1 MVVQMI
7 LAFLREF
14 GSANIL
20 WLILVFVIPRYFF
33 SGVGFLC
40 RCCRTQKKF
49 KPKSAYDRATDWQN
63 IWIFTGVLLAVL
75 VGFRYQYPLQRNYFE
90 VLNIN
95 HNTRPAGVKWKCNK
109 IEEKTLE
116 QIRACE
122 TLEKRTR
129 RRFYEL
135 YGPGYEMC
143 ETCSDDGDYFLSSQS
158 GFMLKW
164 MFVALALIVPIGTQ
178 KKLECLRIRLSSLVV
193 VFAILTLGIYF
204 SDDPI
209 TMDYPFGD
217 SRGILLSFQI
227 NQLLVDV
234 FWFLYGSWCI
244 VVYFWGGDHRSNRDI
259 MLNIQRCE
267 NIYRLLLNE
276 VMVTHMIP
284 YEDFY
289 SRKKKADD
297 IKGKHKF
304 HQFMYQKIE
313 RVQAYFAATLK
324 TFDLKKDLRPLNPND
339 PTAFENL
346 FPEYSDPDGE
356 QKAEQS
362 KSVSFCNYREYSIDR
377 WTRRWS
383 LH

>member
-1 MVVQMI
+1 
-7 LAFLREF
+7 
-14 GSANIL
+14 
-20 WLILVFVIPRYFF
+20 
-33 SGVGFLC
+33 
-40 RCCRTQKKF
+40 
-49 KPKSAYDRATDWQN
+49 
-63 IWIFTGVLLAVL
+63 LLAVL

-90 VLNIN
+90 VLNISY
-95 HNTRPAGVKWKCNK
+95 NTRPAGVKWKCNK

-143 ETCSDDGDYFLSSQS
+143 ETCSDDWDYFLSSQS
-158 GFMLKW
+158 GFMFKW

-193 VFAILTLGIYF
+193 VFSILALGIYF
-204 SDDPI
+204 SDDPN

-244 VVYFWGGDHRSNRDI
+244 LVYFWGGDHRSNRDI

-267 NIYRLLLNE
+267 NIYSWLLNE
-276 VMVTHMIP
+276 VVATHMIP

-289 SRKKKADD
+289 SRKRKADD
-297 IKGKHKF
+297 IKGKHTF

-324 TFDLKKDLRPLNPND
+324 IFDQKKDLRPLNLND

-356 QKAEQS
+356 QKAEH
-362 KSVSFCNYREYSIDR
+362 VFAADG
-377 WTRRWS
+377 
-383 LH
+383 